1 MYEELTCFK
10 AYDIRGE
17 IDININ
23 EEIAYRVGRSVAQHF
38 NSKSIVVGFD
48 ARKTSPDFAKA
59 VGQGIMDAGSDLI
72 DIGLAGTEEM
82 YWAVSNFS
90 ASAGIMVTASH
101 NPINYNGMKI
111 VKSGSRP
118 LDDNEDFK
126 AIKNLAETE
135 KWTKTD
141 NKGSHLDY
149 SDEARSDYVTKVMS
163 FVNRNELKPL
173 KIVINSGNGAAGPTF
188 DAIEK
193 KLNTNYPK
201 IEFVRVDHIPDST
214 FPNGIPNPL
223 LLENH
228 HKTADIVKNAGA
240 DFGVAFDGDF
250 DRCFFFDETGKFVP
264 GEYLVGLLASIF
276 LEKEQGATI
285 VHDPR
290 VIWNTQDIVSQKG
303 GKAEQSKTGHAFI
316 KQTMRKHEAV
326 YGGEMSA
333 HHYFRDFAYCD
344 SGMIPWLLVAEL
356 VSIKN
361 QSLGDLV
368 KDRVSSFPSSGEI
381 NFKVKDAD
389 SSITSVLENYRTQ
402 AKTLDEM
409 DGFSLTIDD
418 WRFNLRKSNTEPLV
432 RLNVESKGT
441 SINLDEQVK
450 KISKSIK
457 ISLIISRCYQKNNQK
472 QFWIRNQYFYMFLFG
487 KNNCFF

>member
-23 EEIAYRVGRSVAQHF
+23 EAIAYRVGRSVAQHF

-48 ARKTSPDFAKA
+48 ARETSPAFAKA
-59 VGQGIMDAGSDLI
+59 VGQGIMDAGSNLI

-90 ASAGIMVTASH
+90 ASAGIVVTASH

-118 LDDNEDFK
+118 LNDNEDFK

-135 KWTKTD
+135 KWAKTD

-149 SDEARSDYVTKVMS
+149 SNQARSDYVTKVLS
-163 FVNRNELKPL
+163 FVNRNKLKPL

-193 KLNTNYPK
+193 KLNTNNPK
-201 IEFVRVDHIPDST
+201 IEFVRVDHTPDST

-223 LLENH
+223 LHENH
-228 HKTADIVKNAGA
+228 HKTADIVKNVGA

-389 SSITSVLENYRTQ
+389 NSISSVLENYQSQ
-402 AKTLDEM
+402 AKTLDKT
-409 DGFSLTIDD
+409 DGFSLIIDD

-432 RLNVESKGT
+432 RLNIESKGT
-441 SINLDEQVK
+441 SINLDDQVK
-450 KISKSIK
+450 KISKLLKSA
-457 ISLIISRCYQKNNQK
+457 S
-472 QFWIRNQYFYMFLFG
+472 
-487 KNNCFF
+487 

>member
-23 EEIAYRVGRSVAQHF
+23 EAIAYRVGRSVAQHF
-38 NSKSIVVGFD
+38 NSKAIVVGFD
-48 ARKTSPDFAKA
+48 ARETSPAFAKA
-59 VGQGIMDAGSDLI
+59 VGQGIMDAGSNLI

-118 LDDNEDFK
+118 LDDYEDFK
-126 AIKNLAETE
+126 VIKNLAETE

-193 KLNTNYPK
+193 KLNTNYAK
-201 IEFVRVDHIPDST
+201 IEFVRADHTPDST

-223 LLENH
+223 LPENH
-228 HKTADIVKNAGA
+228 HKTADIVKNVGA

-450 KISKSIK
+450 KISKLLK
-457 ISLIISRCYQKNNQK
+457 
-472 QFWIRNQYFYMFLFG
+472 
-487 KNNCFF
+487 

>member
-23 EEIAYRVGRSVAQHF
+23 EAIAYRVGRSVAQHF

-48 ARKTSPDFAKA
+48 ARETSPVFAKA
-59 VGQGIMDAGSDLI
+59 VGQGIMDAGSNLI

-90 ASAGIMVTASH
+90 ASAGIVVTASH

-118 LDDNEDFK
+118 LNDYEDFK

-135 KWTKTD
+135 KWAKTD

-149 SDEARSDYVTKVMS
+149 SNQARSDYVTKVLS
-163 FVNRNELKPL
+163 FVNRNKLKPL

-193 KLNTNYPK
+193 KLNTNNPK
-201 IEFVRVDHIPDST
+201 IEFVRVDHTPDST

-223 LLENH
+223 LHENH
-228 HKTADIVKNAGA
+228 HKTADIVKNVGA

-389 SSITSVLENYRTQ
+389 NSISSVLENYQSQ
-402 AKTLDEM
+402 AKTLDKT
-409 DGFSLTIDD
+409 DGFSLIIDD

-432 RLNVESKGT
+432 RLNIESKGT
-441 SINLDEQVK
+441 SINLDDQVK
-450 KISKSIK
+450 KISKLL
-457 ISLIISRCYQKNNQK
+457 ISAS
-472 QFWIRNQYFYMFLFG
+472 
-487 KNNCFF
+487 